1 MLLIALFLI
10 HIHNFAEVAIITS
23 TALLSDQ
30 MMNEIREFTSN
41 ENITFC
47 HAEDI
52 HEVPKAARGYLIDE
66 AD

>member
-1 MLLIALFLI
+1 MG
-10 HIHNFAEVAIITS
+10 FAEVAIMTS
-23 TALLSDQ
+23 TALLSKQ
-30 MMNEIREFTSN
+30 MMNEIREFTSS

-52 HEVPKAARGYLIDE
+52 QEIPKGAKCYLIDE